1 MQFALS
7 TYIKQVYPFC
17 LREHCLWAKS
27 SLNLRVPSTKKLWN
41 EEKIHI
47 RTSFT
52 RGGTST
58 CVVNISLQGNWFLL
72 QHKDIEN
79 RSTQFANSD
88 EEKAALEKI
97 VIELRG
103 QLQDLERIDLEKR
116 HLEDKLKAVEEE
128 LKDTVSFICC
138 QTF

>member
-1 MQFALS
+1 MDLLQWHKVCMMGGDELHRPPVVAL
-7 TYIKQVYPFC
+7 TYHY
-17 LREHCLWAKS
+17 RE
-27 SLNLRVPSTKKLWN
+27 
-41 EEKIHI
+41 ID
-47 RTSFT
+47 
-52 RGGTST
+52 
-58 CVVNISLQGNWFLL
+58 WFLW

-103 QLQDLERIDLEKR
+103 QLQDLERIDLEKQ

-128 LKDTVSFICC
+128 LKNTVSFICC
-138 QTF
+138 HIM